1 MSNRIKRAAALGVA
15 TIAMSAGVV
24 LGTVGSASAATA
36 YHGPDRDHARHGWQD
51 SNYWNRGRN
60 LGHDRHHHHKQYGH
74 VGRAW
79 HKNDRDCRR

>member
-1 MSNRIKRAAALGVA
+1 MSDRIKRAAALGVA

-51 SNYWNRGRN
+51 QNYWNRGRH
-60 LGHDRHHHHKQYGH
+60 LGHHKKDHRQFGQ

-79 HKNDRDCRR
+79 RTNDRDCRR